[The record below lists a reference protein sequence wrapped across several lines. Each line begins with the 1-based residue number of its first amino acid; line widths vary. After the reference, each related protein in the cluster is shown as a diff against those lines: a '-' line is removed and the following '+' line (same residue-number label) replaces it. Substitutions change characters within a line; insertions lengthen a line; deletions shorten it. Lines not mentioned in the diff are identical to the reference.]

1 MENTNSGSRI
11 RCFYSKCDL
20 LFRDI
25 SYARHCIS
33 VVGELEIWK
42 LGRQTG
48 SRWSDR
54 ALYGITRGNLGY
66 VGEGFIT
73 KLDNFQYLLVVQWSP
88 SG

>member
-20 LFRDI
+20 HARDI

-33 VVGELEIWK
+33 VVDELEIWK
-42 LGRQTG
+42 VGKQTG
-48 SRWSDR
+48 FRRSDR
-54 ALYGITRGNLGY
+54 ALYGISRRNLGY
-66 VGEGFIT
+66 VGKGFTT
-73 KLDNFQYLLVVQWSP
+73 KLYNFEYLLVAQWSP